1 MANPQDCKTSTILLR
16 IWNFY
21 RKFIRHYSDIA
32 KPMNDLLKKNQ
43 TFVWTPQAQKA
54 FETLKK
60 RFTEEPVLAMPDI
73 SRPFQIECDA
83 SKYASGAVLTQTDS
97 NGARHPCAFLSKSFA
112 EAERNYEIHDRELL
126 AMVRSLG
133 EWRHYVQGSQFTTT
147 FLSDHA
153 NLNYFTKKQKLNRR
167 QARWALFL
175 SDYEFEL
182 KHTPGSK
189 MIQSDAL
196 SRRSDLYP
204 DEDHDN
210 EDQTL
215 LPNSLFVNLIDTE
228 LQRQIAHS
236 GKLDFDAANAIKLL
250 LGTASSKQ
258 MKNLEDW
265 TTEEFEGQNILF
277 YKGKTIFPTTS
288 HYEEG

>member
-1 MANPQDCKTSTILLR
+1 
-16 IWNFY
+16 
-21 RKFIRHYSDIA
+21 
-32 KPMNDLLKKNQ
+32 
-43 TFVWTPQAQKA
+43 
-54 FETLKK
+54 
-60 RFTEEPVLAMPDI
+60 
-73 SRPFQIECDA
+73 
-83 SKYASGAVLTQTDS
+83 
-97 NGARHPCAFLSKSFA
+97 
-112 EAERNYEIHDRELL
+112 
-126 AMVRSLG
+126 
-133 EWRHYVQGSQFTTT
+133 
-147 FLSDHA
+147 
-153 NLNYFTKKQKLNRR
+153 
-167 QARWALFL
+167 
-175 SDYEFEL
+175 
-182 KHTPGSK
+182 

-277 YKGKTIFPTTS
+277 YKGKNYIPDDIRTTK
-288 HYEEG
+288 EG